1 MWWLSLLQQKL
12 PHKPRWNRFEKL
24 FCPISHC
31 ILFLISKCIF
41 YFIPNFK
48 MCFLPKPTASSTSV
62 TILRRGQM
70 AEYGRD
76 FFKRNFS
83 EYVNGFGIDKEGHGL
98 SHSFSFFVFV
108 FVFVFVFEIN
118 KGCLCLW
125 MSTNLGSTKV
135 VMVYL
140 ALCILEFPKFQ
151 SLNSDFWV
159 SLFFTI
165 SVSKY

>member
-24 FCPISHC
+24 FFPIQNVLFLFNPKSFFS
-31 ILFLISKCIF
+31 ILFPISKCVF
-41 YFIPNFK
+41 FPNQLHLPPQWRSSGAGRWPSMGGISSRGTSQSMSTALASTK
-48 MCFLPKPTASSTSV
+48 RAMVCLFLS
-62 TILRRGQM
+62 L
-70 AEYGRD
+70 
-76 FFKRNFS
+76 
-83 EYVNGFGIDKEGHGL
+83 
-98 SHSFSFFVFV
+98 

-159 SLFFTI
+159 SLSFTI
-165 SVSKY
+165 SMSKF